1 MDPFA
6 EWVAALEARH
16 LARFEFA
23 EVRKA
28 LQALSSVYVER
39 RDRLGRGAALDTEG
53 KRAAFALFYAPLH
66 FLFVRRVLEELGG
79 GPPPLQR
86 VVDLGCGTAP
96 AGTAWA
102 TLAGPG
108 CRVEGYERH
117 GWAAEEARRTL
128 SAFRLSGRIH
138 TGDLLRAALPG
149 AGSGIVAAYTV
160 NELDEAAR
168 ERLLAEM
175 LRAAQRGARVLV
187 VEPMSRRAAPYW
199 PGWEKAFKE
208 AGGRGDEWRFAIPLP
223 DLLKRFDRAAG
234 LDHRELIG
242 RTLWL
247 AGATSPRP

>member
-6 EWVAALEARH
+6 EWMAALEARH
-16 LARFEFA
+16 LARFTFA

-39 RDRLGRGAALDTEG
+39 RDRLGRGAALDTDG

-66 FLFVRRVLEELGG
+66 FLFVREAVRALGG
-79 GPPPLQR
+79 TTPLPR

-96 AGTAWA
+96 AGAAWA
-102 TLAGPG
+102 AETGGG

-128 SAFRLSGRIH
+128 AAFRLPGRIH
-138 TGDLLRAALPG
+138 TGDLSRAPLV
-149 AGSGIVAAYTV
+149 AGPAGIVAAYTV
-160 NELDEAAR
+160 NELDEAAQP
-168 ERLLAEM
+168 RLLDD
-175 LRAAQRGARVLV
+175 LLKAARQGSRVLI
-187 VEPMSRRAAPYW
+187 VEPISRRVAGYW
-199 PGWEKAFKE
+199 PTWEKAFE
-208 AGGRGDEWRFAIPLP
+208 AAGGRADEWRFRLTLP

-234 LDHRELIG
+234 LDHRELVG

-247 AGATSPRP
+247 GGVTSRP